1 VSMDRADYWA
11 TIRRQDESLA
21 ETMEAARA
29 VLDAGELPTWQP
41 GEPLAVVAMG
51 ASTMAAEFLVHEA
64 RRRDRVV
71 LNWSAADWREI
82 PELLPSLVIGIS
94 ESGRS
99 PETIDALGRCRGHR
113 IVVTNIAGSPAT
125 DVADTVVPL
134 GGVADAGVYVSGYTS
149 TLVALALIGE
159 RLGLEGAADGLDDAP
174 ALMRSWLPIATAG
187 VEEFLARR
195 RPDGAATML
204 DCVGAG
210 SSFAAAA
217 ETALLLREAGRT
229 PSASFPTDQYLHGPA
244 ESMPGDVWGVVYGNG
259 RADELVARMVEV
271 GLPVLHVSPHPVAG
285 AIGVTMPAT
294 SPVVAS
300 ILEVVV
306 GQVLAG
312 RLGDRWGHEMG
323 TFRHDFAGT
332 KLPIG

>member
-1 VSMDRADYWA
+1 MDRADYW
-11 TIRRQDESLA
+11 TTVRRQDESLA
-21 ETMEAARA
+21 ETIEAAKA
-29 VLDAGELPTWQP
+29 ALDASQLPKWQP

-51 ASTMAAEFLVHEA
+51 ASTMAAECLVHEA

-71 LNWSAADWREI
+71 LNWSAADWRES
-82 PELLPSLVIGIS
+82 PGLLPALAIGIS

-113 IVVTNIAGSPAT
+113 IVVTNVTGSPVT
-125 DVADTVVPL
+125 EVADTLVPL
-134 GGVADAGVYVSGYTS
+134 GEVADAGVYISGYTS
-149 TLVALALIGE
+149 TLAALALIGE
-159 RLGLEGAADGLDDAP
+159 RLGLAGADDGLDDAP
-174 ALMRSWLPIATAG
+174 ALVRSWLSVAMAG
-187 VEEFLARR
+187 VDEFLAAHF
-195 RPDGAATML
+195 PDGSVAML

-210 SSFAAAA
+210 LSFAAAA

-244 ESMPGDVWGVVYGNG
+244 ESMPGDFGAVVYGNG
-259 RADELVARMVEV
+259 RAEELVGRMVEV
-271 GLPVLHVSPHPVAG
+271 GLPVLHVSPRPVAG
-285 AIGVTMPAT
+285 AFGLTVPAT
-294 SPVVAS
+294 TPVVAS

-312 RLGDRWGHEMG
+312 RLGDRSGHEIG
-323 TFRHDFAGT
+323 TFRHDFADT